1 MLSVQSKIL
10 FMLGSKCSEC
20 NACVQICNHEAIRLE
35 ENFEGFS
42 YPAINPK
49 KCINCN
55 LCIKVCPMINS
66 EKIKS
71 PNKQTFAVQIKDK
84 DLLLKSSSGGV
95 FSLIA
100 MYTIKNNGIV
110 YGAAWN
116 KDMNLQHVGIEKI
129 EELEKLRGSKYVHSE
144 IGNSFIEI
152 KKYLKQGRLVYFTG
166 TPCQVAAL
174 KLYLYLPYKN
184 LITSDLICHGTPSQ
198 KIFNLFKDDL
208 ENELNGRIIDYKFRD
223 KKIQGWNCSSSS
235 VITENRN
242 NKKYHIY
249 NKNMYAYYKAFIKGD
264 ITRED
269 CYNCPFT
276 TCERVGDITLA
287 DFWDIQKFHS
297 EFKNLENGVSLV
309 LINTEIGEYIW
320 NKIKSETHYIESS
333 IDIATKTSNKNLYSP
348 TIRPSSRD
356 KAFLIAFNNFNKFR
370 DTYLGKENIYTFY
383 VSYYKRRIKN
393 YMKWIL
399 KRKEK

>member
-1 MLSVQSKIL
+1 
-10 FMLGSKCSEC
+10 
-20 NACVQICNHEAIRLE
+20 
-35 ENFEGFS
+35 
-42 YPAINPK
+42 
-49 KCINCN
+49 
-55 LCIKVCPMINS
+55 
-66 EKIKS
+66 
-71 PNKQTFAVQIKDK
+71 
-84 DLLLKSSSGGV
+84 
-95 FSLIA
+95 
-100 MYTIKNNGIV
+100 
-110 YGAAWN
+110 
-116 KDMNLQHVGIEKI
+116 
-129 EELEKLRGSKYVHSE
+129 
-144 IGNSFIEI
+144 
-152 KKYLKQGRLVYFTG
+152 
-166 TPCQVAAL
+166 
-174 KLYLYLPYKN
+174 
-184 LITSDLICHGTPSQ
+184 
-198 KIFNLFKDDL
+198 
-208 ENELNGRIIDYKFRD
+208 
-223 KKIQGWNCSSSS
+223 
-235 VITENRN
+235 
-242 NKKYHIY
+242 
-249 NKNMYAYYKAFIKGD
+249 MYAYYKAFIKGD